1 MRSALKVT
9 VLLPIFLFDIHV
21 YTQLWPSGKNYVA
34 LLWVGDVHSSYM
46 WRVKINSTA
55 ISWEP
60 KLSF

>member
-46 WRVKINSTA
+46 
-55 ISWEP
+55 
-60 KLSF
+60 